1 MNTKLVFWLLVL
13 GGTHTLKVAAQPTGT
28 FTATGNMTTARSGHT
43 ATVLPNG
50 KVLVAGGYTGSGYLA
65 SAELYDPSTGV
76 STRTGDMIT
85 ARFRH
90 SATLLPDGRVLII
103 GGYAAGVTVASG
115 ELYNPSSGT
124 FTATGGT
131 TTVSGIGTLLK
142 NGKVLIT
149 GNSPQLYDPVSD
161 SFAPTGSYV
170 GPFNDGPFFYTET
183 ATLLQDGRVL
193 IVGNAD
199 NSGAYLEHEEL
210 YDPVTGTFHV
220 TGKPHTFGFGSDIWS
235 AHTATLLPNGKVLLA
250 GGENEDFGYFSNAEL
265 YDPSTDTFTATGNM
279 TIARA
284 GHTATLLTDGTV
296 LAAGGQLYSSLISA
310 ELYNPATGAF
320 SSTGSMTIARAGHSA
335 TLLFD
340 GRVLMSGGVG
350 GRSCAGQRRNLHA
363 GCVGPRARIVLSVG
377 RRARAGRYLALR
389 NRTDRV
395 IRQPGY
401 RWGRAVDVHH
411 QPV

>member
-1 MNTKLVFWLLVL
+1 MKTNVVFLLVVL
-13 GGTHTLKVAAQPTGT
+13 GAGQTPKAAAQSPGT
-28 FTATGNMTTARSGHT
+28 FTATGNKTTARSGHT

-65 SAELYDPSTGV
+65 RAELYDPSTGV

-115 ELYNPSSGT
+115 ELYNPSTGT

-131 TTVSGIGTLLK
+131 TAVSGIGTLLK

-161 SFAPTGSYV
+161 SFAPTGPYV
-170 GPFNDGPFFYTET
+170 GPFNGGPFFYTET

-210 YDPVTGTFHV
+210 YDPVTGTFKV
-220 TGKPHTFGFGSDIWS
+220 TGRPHTFGFGSDIWS

-250 GGENEDFGYFSNAEL
+250 GGENEDFGYFSNTEL
-265 YDPSTDTFTATGNM
+265 YDPSTDTFTASGN
-279 TIARA
+279 I
-284 GHTATLLTDGTV
+284 LL
-296 LAAGGQLYSSLISA
+296 
-310 ELYNPATGAF
+310 
-320 SSTGSMTIARAGHSA
+320 R
-335 TLLFD
+335 
-340 GRVLMSGGVG
+340 
-350 GRSCAGQRRNLHA
+350 
-363 GCVGPRARIVLSVG
+363 
-377 RRARAGRYLALR
+377 
-389 NRTDRV
+389 
-395 IRQPGY
+395 
-401 RWGRAVDVHH
+401 
-411 QPV
+411 